1 MIILRLQQNG
11 EVNYMR
17 IQQNIFSLI
26 QNLKQSFYSSKIIVI
41 IIMATY
47 FSGLWLSSFWTSISN
62 EPFTY
67 ITWVN
72 YAADVSRGKEIR

>member
-26 QNLKQSFYSSKIIVI
+26 QNLKQNFYSSKIIVI

-47 FSGLWLSSFWTSISN
+47 FSGLWLSSF
-62 EPFTY
+62 
-67 ITWVN
+67 
-72 YAADVSRGKEIR
+72 